1 MNLIL
6 TNFNCINALRGMK
19 FHIDQEDELKT
30 VKMVI
35 NTLLEVNENLKRQAE
50 EEAKKQ
56 DDNVVQLEVQNEA
69 DTDQQ
74 G

>member
-6 TNFNCINALRGMK
+6 TNLNCVNALRGMK

>member
-6 TNFNCINALRGMK
+6 TNLNCVNALRGMK
-19 FHIDQEDELKT
+19 FHIDQEDELKA

-56 DDNVVQLEVQNEA
+56 EDNVVQLEVQNEA